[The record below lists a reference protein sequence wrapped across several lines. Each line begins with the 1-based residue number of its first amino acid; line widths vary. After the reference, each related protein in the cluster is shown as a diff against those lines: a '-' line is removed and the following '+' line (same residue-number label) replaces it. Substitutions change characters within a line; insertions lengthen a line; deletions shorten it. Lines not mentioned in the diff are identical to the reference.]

1 MGHFKRFRRISN
13 FTRCATIDWPC
24 FCFHVKPNVKENRVQ
39 VSLKRLALRL
49 FSFRYTS
56 VPSKIL
62 WKSCF
67 GNCFFL
73 GLIAESQLRKVRKA
87 SSLSTKFLE
96 NNFCTN
102 YFTLFFSGYQIST
115 FVGLFFGAIFKRL
128 NKMLKTAASPI
139 KINQSCAFW
148 TLTNLVR
155 TLPCSFV
162 ENSPL
167 EGDLSVRL
175 NKMIIFCQDLL
186 QFLAIKTLFMK
197 IEVITNRLS
206 QVIHQNSRSV
216 YWNWFIVSHV
226 LPRPTV
232 DRKHCSS
239 ARHLTPSHFA
249 TLAGTCL

>member
-1 MGHFKRFRRISN
+1 MSVYIFYQKG
-13 FTRCATIDWPC
+13 TV
-24 FCFHVKPNVKENRVQ
+24 FCVNLSWNKNKGWLQERSDGQ

-102 YFTLFFSGYQIST
+102 YFTLVFSGYQIST

-148 TLTNLVR
+148 TLSNLVR
-155 TLPCSFV
+155 TLACSFV

-167 EGDLSVRL
+167 EGDLWSVP
-175 NKMIIFCQDLL
+175 FL
-186 QFLAIKTLFMK
+186 QVFHSEAEL
-197 IEVITNRLS
+197 
-206 QVIHQNSRSV
+206 
-216 YWNWFIVSHV
+216 
-226 LPRPTV
+226 
-232 DRKHCSS
+232 
-239 ARHLTPSHFA
+239 
-249 TLAGTCL
+249 